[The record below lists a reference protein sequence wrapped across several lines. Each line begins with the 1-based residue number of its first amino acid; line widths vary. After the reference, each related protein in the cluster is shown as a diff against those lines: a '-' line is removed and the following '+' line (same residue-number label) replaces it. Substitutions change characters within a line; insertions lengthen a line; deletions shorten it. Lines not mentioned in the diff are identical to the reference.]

1 MTRAPRFPFAHLL
14 FLVVVLL
21 ATGPD
26 RVRADLADEFLQCTA
41 RASCG
46 LVSVCSFA
54 LPADP
59 QRCAPGACAPLT
71 GHIMRVDNGLARDAT
86 LAWDANDGSGGANAT
101 HGGSA
106 WVAAHG
112 SRYFDTQLA
121 GPHTVRLRLDREV
134 LTTAAARWE
143 TQCAPND
150 ACHYLLRTCFDQHSA
165 RCTAYA
171 RHCGGFGD
179 SVEEAAR
186 RQRCI
191 PNCLTTFDHYRDAF
205 APLGAEFDVYTAIAY
220 DPFVQAVAW
229 HVGNGTNVT
238 AVLLAALDADAAQ
251 AARLGGGSVV
261 LIVLGTLVVV
271 VGAVYVLWLFFARRI
286 RWHRAQTFGAD
297 DDDDTDMDGMM
308 Y

>member
-1 MTRAPRFPFAHLL
+1 MTRATLL
-14 FLVVVLL
+14 LLLL
-21 ATGPD
+21 AVVAAVCGA
-26 RVRADLADEFLQCTA
+26 RAALADEFVQCTA
-41 RASCG
+41 RANCG
-46 LVSVCSFA
+46 LASVCSFA

-101 HGGSA
+101 HSGRV

-112 SRYFDTQLA
+112 SRYFDTELA

-191 PNCLTTFDHYRDAF
+191 PNCLTTFDRYRDAF
-205 APLGAEFDVYTAIAY
+205 AALGPEFDVYTAFAY
-220 DPFVQAVAW
+220 DPLVQALAW
-229 HVGNGTNVT
+229 HVGNGTNAT
-238 AVLLAALDADAAQ
+238 AVLLAALDADAAS
-251 AARLGGGSVV
+251 AGLGGGSLV
-261 LIVLGTLVVV
+261 LLVLGTLAIV
-271 VGAVYVLWLFFARRI
+271 VGAVYLLWLFFARRI
-286 RWHRAQTFGAD
+286 RWHRAHALGPD
-297 DDDDTDMDGMM
+297 DDDLAGL